1 MKAVLPRHRGWVG
14 LSLFAA
20 LLVTLLIGSVGNA
33 NAGTTCSSIDACKL
47 ECDDGKDKDKVEA
60 CTEWGLRLMAPGK
73 TQSPKTAVGAF
84 RAACGI
90 KPDWLMEFGKGDGKG
105 CWQLAQLLKDG
116 WLFEVERDVSRHLA
130 VVYRASNFA
139 ARKCVDTDTS
149 GCATAAQAL
158 LELNSQNKANAEDA
172 KRPLKLA
179 EKGCVDGK
187 DLAACTLLR
196 SQLWNLEYRDQR
208 PDEAA
213 RLRKVTAQAM
223 LASCIKDG
231 GSVCGTLRGELNG
244 ADLQALIA
252 SVEKR
257 CVDGEAAACASKNY
271 WVLVYEPKDTAKVKL
286 AAQAI
291 FDSCSGVGSELCAG
305 MLEGQ
310 IRSDVRFGLKIEP
323 ATALAIAVKRC
334 DAGDNESCRVAG
346 LAYSDRGPPA
356 LRDAT
361 KATLYSERSCAATL
375 PSKNCIECTRAPE
388 LPSCKLRTLVKR
400 HEQCLDSAAA
410 GSCEQVANGFLEDP
424 AKDPKDRVVPF
435 DYERAAKLL
444 RRGCDSA
451 DKGACAA
458 LDTVCTKYPDL
469 AAETCA
475 QALIHND
482 LFYEAEYQLAAGG
495 NLDLVEA
502 GKPPTAVA
510 PTITVGDVVAN
521 APTSYRRGK
530 LDADLVVNVV
540 LDRAR
545 QAAITLVVD
554 KLLTAERKQRYRY
567 LRDLL
572 VQGAALLSD
581 PSTLRREKF
590 ADLGMTVVRAFV
602 AANLI
607 DGLYPSGTQ
616 LLKISLLKN
625 NNAAAQMKV
634 VAGQALTAEVHGY
647 LVDVAYYWLGQTP
660 LFGGTPGR
668 IHMVP
673 SCPWN
678 MGDAAQFCVVLG
690 ERANAEKVIG
700 VDRVLDGLRLARA
713 LRDGGFDDL
722 RRLIEASAR
731 SSTIADF
738 ASTPGLSLNTWQSRI
753 IVETRDRLTKTR
765 SGFTALRLL
774 SRASVFSEAGFSLP
788 ELVDAA
794 KSARAALDVPG
805 ATTSIGAEHT
815 IHIRRLVSLIETLDR
830 ESKANDAATGEA
842 EHDHAVTPAL
852 SQSVMALAKLR
863 RDATQ
868 GIRAWSDAG
877 IADFS
882 KRLDGMEASMDQIT
896 PALARLDASILQI
909 RALFARYP
917 KADGKTATDV
927 DSLPLYA
934 MPELKRE
941 LQGAVA
947 ALVAVDEG
955 LRTMAP
961 GQVSAQLRFARSATV
976 RLLGF
981 LDLMDRIAR
990 SSKLTMRAGDVI
1002 AALRILG
1009 GTTIGLF
1016 DAPLYDVLEP
1026 VIDAIRAHEP
1036 MSLELLF
1043 TVIARVR
1050 LDTLIGALQGNAN
1063 ACANDASADCWT
1075 TKLIHALQE
1084 SVERDGGQIRIDGGK
1099 FAERLANH
1107 GDDFRKRHTWRGF
1120 LHLTVGVGGLYTD
1133 PISDTAAGVAG
1144 GSQRRGTPL
1153 IAEQLGVGLASPA
1166 FWKNRLTF
1174 KVGTAASGVLYRAL
1188 LDSEE
1193 SNAIMVHPVFLA
1205 LDIGELVEIYA
1216 SPAMLMFYPPSGENA
1231 AALRWGASVGVSVP
1245 LSAYLE
1251 RR

>member
-1 MKAVLPRHRGWVG
+1 MKTVLPRHRGWIG
-14 LSLFAA
+14 LSLLGA
-20 LLVTLLIGSVGNA
+20 LVVTLLTGSA
-33 NAGTTCSSIDACKL
+33 SDAYAGTTCSSIDACKL
-47 ECDDGKDKDKVEA
+47 ECDDGKDKDHVEA

-73 TQSPKTAVGAF
+73 NQAPKTAVGAF

-139 ARKCVDTDTS
+139 ARKCVDADMS
-149 GCATAAQAL
+149 GCATAAQAM
-158 LELNSQNKANAEDA
+158 LELNSQNKASAEEA

-196 SQLWNLEYRDQR
+196 SQLWNLEYRDGR
-208 PDEAA
+208 ADEAN
-213 RLRKVTAQAM
+213 RLRKASAQAM
-223 LASCIKDG
+223 LASCLKDG
-231 GSVCGTLRGELNG
+231 GAICGTLRGELNG

-252 SVEKR
+252 AIDKR

-291 FDSCSGVGSELCAG
+291 FDSCSGAGSDLCAG

-310 IRSDVRFGLKIEP
+310 IRSDLRFGLKIEP

-361 KATLYSERSCAATL
+361 KATLYSERSCAGTV
-375 PSKNCIECTRAPE
+375 PSKSCIECTRAPE
-388 LPSCKLRTLVKR
+388 LSSCKLRTLVKR

-410 GSCEQVANGFLEDP
+410 GSCEQVANGFLANDG
-424 AKDPKDRVVPF
+424 VLPF
-435 DYERAAKLL
+435 DIERAAKLL

-458 LDTVCTKYPDL
+458 LDTVCTKNPEL
-469 AAETCA
+469 PAETCA

-502 GKPPTAVA
+502 GKPAAAAA

-607 DGLYPSGTQ
+607 DGLYPSATQ

-634 VAGQALTAEVHGY
+634 ISGQPLTAEVHGY

-668 IHMVP
+668 IQMVP
-673 SCPWN
+673 SCPWT

-738 ASTPGLSLNTWQSRI
+738 ASTPGLTLNTWQSRI
-753 IVETRDRLTKTR
+753 VAETRDRLARTR

-774 SRASVFSEAGFSLP
+774 SRASVFSEAGFTLP

-805 ATTSIGAEHT
+805 ATMSIGTEHT
-815 IHIRRLVSLIETLDR
+815 MHIRRLVSLIDTLDR
-830 ESKANDAATGEA
+830 ESKPSDATASDA
-842 EHDHAVTPAL
+842 DHASPVTPAL
-852 SQSVMALAKLR
+852 NQSVMALAKLR

-868 GIRAWSDAG
+868 GISAWGATG
-877 IADFS
+877 VVDFHN
-882 KRLDGMEASMDQIT
+882 RLDGIETSMDQIT
-896 PALARLDASILQI
+896 PALARLDASIVQI
-909 RALFARYP
+909 RALFTRYP
-917 KADGKTATDV
+917 KADGKIATDV

-990 SSKLTMRAGDVI
+990 TSKLTMRAGDVI

-1009 GTTIGLF
+1009 GTKIGLF

-1063 ACANDASADCWT
+1063 ACANDSSADCWT

-1133 PISDTAAGVAG
+1133 PISNIAAGESG

-1174 KVGTAASGVLYRAL
+1174 KIGTAASGILYRAL

-1231 AALRWGASVGVSVP
+1231 AALRWGASLGVSVP

>member
-1 MKAVLPRHRGWVG
+1 MKAAMPSPWVRVVVA
-14 LSLFAA
+14 LFVAVGA
-20 LLVTLLIGSVGNA
+20 TLLPAAIGSA
-33 NAGTTCSSIDACKL
+33 SAGTTCSSLDACKL
-47 ECDDGKDKDKVEA
+47 ECDDGKDKDNVEA

-73 TQSPKTAVGAF
+73 TQAPKIAASAF

-105 CWQLAQLLKDG
+105 CWQLALLLKDG
-116 WLFEVERDVSRHLA
+116 WLFEVERDVTRHLA

-139 ARKCVDTDTS
+139 ARRCVDADTS

-158 LELNSQNKANAEDA
+158 LELHSQNKPNAEEA
-172 KRPLKLA
+172 KRPLKFA
-179 EKGCVDGK
+179 EKGCVEGK
-187 DLAACTLLR
+187 DLAACTVLR
-196 SQLWNLEYRDQR
+196 SQLWNLEYREQR
-208 PDEAA
+208 PDEAI
-213 RLRKVTAQAM
+213 RLRKVSGQAL
-223 LASCIKDG
+223 LAICIKQG
-231 GSVCGTLRGELNG
+231 GPSCGTLRGELNG

-252 SVEKR
+252 AVDKR
-257 CVDGEAAACASKNY
+257 CDAGDAAACANKNY
-271 WVLVYEPKDTAKVKL
+271 WVLVYEPNDTVKVKN

-291 FDSCSGVGSELCAG
+291 FDSCRGEGSELCAG

-310 IRSDVRFGLKIEP
+310 IRSDQRFNLKIEP
-323 ATALAIAVKRC
+323 ATALAIAVQRC
-334 DAGDNESCRVAG
+334 DAGDNAACRVAG

-356 LRDAT
+356 LRDAA
-361 KATLYSERSCAATL
+361 KATLFSERACAATA
-375 PSKNCIECTRAPE
+375 PSKNCAECTSMPE
-388 LPSCKLRTLVKR
+388 LKSCRLRTVVKR
-400 HEQCLDSAAA
+400 YEQCFDSAAA
-410 GSCEQVANGFLEDP
+410 GSCEQVANAFLE
-424 AKDPKDRVVPF
+424 KDGVVPF
-435 DYERAAKLL
+435 DTDRAAKLL

-451 DKGACAA
+451 DKGACAS
-458 LDTVCTKYPDL
+458 LDTVCTKNPEL
-469 AAETCA
+469 PAETCA

-482 LFYEAEYQLAAGG
+482 LFYEAEYQLAVGG
-495 NLDLVEA
+495 SLDLVDA
-502 GKPPTAVA
+502 SKPA
-510 PTITVGDVVAN
+510 PSAAATTITVGDVVAN

-545 QAAITLVVD
+545 QAAISLVVD

-572 VQGAALLSD
+572 VQGAALLSN

-607 DGLYPSGTQ
+607 DGLYPTGTQ
-616 LLKISLLKN
+616 LLKIAPLKN
-625 NNAAAQMKV
+625 NNAVRQMKV
-634 VAGQALTAEVHGY
+634 VAGQPLTAEVHGY

-660 LFGGTPGR
+660 LFGGAPGR
-668 IHMVP
+668 IQMAP
-673 SCPWN
+673 TCPWTT
-678 MGDAAQFCVVLG
+678 DAAAQFCVVLA
-690 ERANAEKVIG
+690 ERANAEKIIG

-738 ASTPGLSLNTWQSRI
+738 ASTPGLNLNTWQSRI

-774 SRASVFSEAGFSLP
+774 SRASVFAETGFDLP
-788 ELVDAA
+788 QLVEAA

-805 ATTSIGAEHT
+805 AATSIGAEHT
-815 IHIRRLVSLIETLDR
+815 IHIRRLVGLIETLDR
-830 ESKANDAATGEA
+830 ETKPTDTTASDAV
-842 EHDHAVTPAL
+842 HDHAINSTL
-852 SQSVMALAKLR
+852 NQSAMALTKLR

-868 GIRAWSDAG
+868 GISAWGPAG
-877 IADFS
+877 IVDFH
-882 KRLDGMEASMDQIT
+882 KRLDGIEASMDQIT
-896 PALARLDASILQI
+896 PALARLDGSIVQI
-909 RALFARYP
+909 RALFGRYP

-1009 GTTIGLF
+1009 GTKIGLF

-1050 LDTLIGALQGNAN
+1050 LDTLIGALQGNAD

-1133 PISDTAAGVAG
+1133 PISDTAGGQAG

-1216 SPAMLMFYPPSGENA
+1216 SPAMLMFYPPSGDNA
-1231 AALRWGASVGVSVP
+1231 AALRWGASFGVSVP

-1251 RR
+1251 RH